1 MGSLLMVLSIM
12 DPAVQEY
19 VGRHAGVVQCQS
31 GRWRSCSESVKV
43 VWS

>member
-12 DPAVQEY
+12 DLAVQEY
-19 VGRHAGVVQCQS
+19 VGRHAGVVYP

-43 VWS
+43 IWS